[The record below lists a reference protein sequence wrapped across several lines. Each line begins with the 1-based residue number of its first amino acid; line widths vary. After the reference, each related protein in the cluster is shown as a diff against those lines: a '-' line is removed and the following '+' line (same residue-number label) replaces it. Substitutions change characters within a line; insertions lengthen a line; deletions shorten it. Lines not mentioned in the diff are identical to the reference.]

1 MTGGG
6 AGERR
11 RKGITGDR
19 VGNPVTTV
27 QVCVTTF
34 FSMTLLDTLGQFPA
48 VLVAPKNRYFGREV
62 GTSAARFVATIPGV
76 IWQA

>member
-1 MTGGG
+1 MMGGG

-11 RKGITGDR
+11 WRGITGDR
-19 VGNPVTTV
+19 VGKPVTAV

-34 FSMTLLDTLGQFPA
+34 GSMTPLDILKDTLGQFPA

-62 GTSAARFVATIPGV
+62 
-76 IWQA
+76 